1 MDVEALYASYCRD
14 GYAIIEDAV
23 SPTSLAAA
31 QRAYEAT
38 IVAAIKEQRPGAA
51 DFESPSPTAGTYR
64 FQDPHHP
71 RIVQPDLVAA
81 MSGPRLM
88 SFVERLCGPR
98 HCLHGIA
105 AFSMGGEFDYRGPW
119 HRDSYAAWGKDSE
132 QELKLRTVPTA
143 DFSGTQVLL
152 ALHDDACFT
161 FIPASQV
168 CAYQMTTND
177 CILWKRRKQARRN
190 LLIDAYALCVCQD
203 RPNTET
209 EERLLT
215 PTGEST
221 LRPGWAPTDTVFP
234 GQVTLKVRAGTAVPF
249 DARGIHRGLKPK
261 GPDRK
266 SLFVVCQLKLFAL
279 AFSSNGPFYW
289 PSFLLSSPRSHRPRT
304 ACLCMVNWFKNWRCN
319 IMIIEGCRCMV

>member
-168 CAYQMTTND
+168 CTYQYQMMMNVSSGNAETSPAQSFD
-177 CILWKRRKQARRN
+177 RRVRFVCLSGPSEHRDRRK
-190 LLIDAYALCVCQD
+190 
-203 RPNTET
+203 T
-209 EERLLT
+209 
-215 PTGEST
+215 
-221 LRPGWAPTDTVFP
+221 TD
-234 GQVTLKVRAGTAVPF
+234 
-249 DARGIHRGLKPK
+249 
-261 GPDRK
+261 
-266 SLFVVCQLKLFAL
+266 
-279 AFSSNGPFYW
+279 
-289 PSFLLSSPRSHRPRT
+289 SHR
-304 ACLCMVNWFKNWRCN
+304 
-319 IMIIEGCRCMV
+319 